1 MKKLIH
7 RGNSLVLILLLL
19 SAVLA
24 TALTGCGDAM
34 GDEETPEITIAYLE
48 GAYAQQLMNDGAEK
62 LLGSIELNKN
72 ESDEIEMI
80 LHPKEIVE
88 DSSEP
93 DGYRIDSF
101 ALNRTFTIP
110 EQAYATY
117 LSPDGEGEPQVLTP
131 ADFYTSVTADY
142 ENAGTD
148 FSEYG
153 DHILYDVFALEN
165 QTLLILAH
173 HADYK

>member
-7 RGNSLVLILLLL
+7 RGYSLVLILLLL
-19 SAVLA
+19 SAVA
-24 TALTGCGDAM
+24 AAALTGCGDAM

-88 DSSEP
+88 DSSAP

-110 EQAYATY
+110 EQAYTTY
-117 LSPDGEGEPQVLTP
+117 LSPDGDGEPQILTP
-131 ADFYTSVTADY
+131 ADFYTAVTSDY
-142 ENAGTD
+142 EKSGAD

-153 DHILYDVFALEN
+153 NHILYDVYALEN

-173 HADYK
+173 HTSYE